1 MTGSGTERQVGEAPT
16 VHRWTVSIDIT
27 ETRDAVTARA
37 RLRTGDTDRLTG
49 SGSSRLDAVDR
60 AVPEIGAELAA
71 ARALAD
77 LGRALFREAGF
88 DLEAFLDTAVRR
100 T

>member
-1 MTGSGTERQVGEAPT
+1 MSGSGTDTRRDGIPT
-16 VHRWTVSIDIT
+16 VHRWTVVIDIT
-27 ETRDAVTARA
+27 EGSDAVTARA

-71 ARALAD
+71 ARALAE
-77 LGRALFREAGF
+77 LGRALFREAGS